1 MSGLSPVTAILA
13 LLLVVLWPSLSLTQT
28 KPDKDYLV
36 YVVSESADKIA
47 LIRFGPN
54 GARVDHDLQTGDM
67 PVDIDGPHGIVVSP
81 DREFYY
87 VSIAHGRP
95 FGLIWKYSTKDDRV
109 LGKATLG
116 YFPATVD
123 ITPDGN
129 FLFIVNFNLHG
140 DMVPSSVSVV
150 STPTMTEVARI
161 QTCTMPHGSRLNPQG
176 TKQYSACMMDDM
188 LVEIDTQTLKVA
200 RHFIVTKGKEMG
212 VMGAPKIKVADAMSS
227 MPGMSGMPG
236 MKDTGGHGMEA
247 PKPGDNSCS
256 PTWAQPSAD
265 GSSIYVACNKSS
277 EIVEVSAND
286 WKLVRRIPAR
296 AGVYNLG
303 ITHDG
308 TRLLA
313 TNKRDQSV
321 SIYDLKS
328 GKELARL
335 PTKRKVLH
343 GVVVSPDDAYAFVT
357 VEGVGSEPGTVEII
371 DLKTLQTVATV
382 DVGEEAAGID
392 FYKTE
397 LVGRP

>member
-1 MSGLSPVTAILA
+1 M
-13 LLLVVLWPSLSLTQT
+13 LLLLPFFTFALTILTALPTSAQT
-28 KPDKDYLV
+28 KPDKDYLF

-67 PVDIDGPHGIVVSP
+67 PVDIDGPHGIVISP
-81 DREFYY
+81 DKQFYY

-95 FGLIWKYSTKDDRV
+95 FGLVWKYATKDDSV
-109 LGKATLG
+109 IGKTTLG
-116 YFPATVD
+116 YFPATMD

-129 FLFIVNFNLHG
+129 FLFVVNFNLHG

-176 TKQYSACMMDDM
+176 TKQYSACMMDDL
-188 LVEIDTQTLKVA
+188 LVEIDTASLKVA
-200 RHFIVTKGKEMG
+200 RHFIVTKGKELG
-212 VMGAPKIKVADAMSS
+212 IAGAPKIKAVDT
-227 MPGMSGMPG
+227 MPGMPG
-236 MKDTGGHGMEA
+236 MKDTGGHGMEP

-256 PTWAQPSAD
+256 PTWAQPSVD

-277 EIVEVSAND
+277 EIVEVNANA
-286 WKLVRRIPAR
+286 WKLVRRLPAR
-296 AGVYNLG
+296 AGVYNLAV
-303 ITHDG
+303 THDG

-321 SIYDLKS
+321 SIYDLQS

-343 GVVVSPDDAYAFVT
+343 GVVVSPDDLYAFVT
-357 VEGVGSEPGTVEII
+357 VEGIGAEPGTVEII
-371 DLKTLQTVATV
+371 DLKTLKTVATV
-382 DVGEEAAGID
+382 DVGPEAAGVD

-397 LVGRP
+397 PPK